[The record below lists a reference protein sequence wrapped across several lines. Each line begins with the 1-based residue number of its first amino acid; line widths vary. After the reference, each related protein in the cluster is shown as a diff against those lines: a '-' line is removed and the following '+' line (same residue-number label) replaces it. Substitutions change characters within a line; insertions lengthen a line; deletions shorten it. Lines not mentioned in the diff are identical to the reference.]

1 MREVSSGWVSIRV
14 MPAVLS
20 FHGAREPG
28 TAVTLKPDI
37 NVRGKPKEGRGGAQ
51 KGTGAERADDM
62 RIGELAAAGGVSVRS
77 LRYYEEQGLLT
88 SVRSPSGQRHFKD
101 TDVDRVV
108 FIQRLYAAGL
118 SSRTIK
124 DLLPCVDAPSEA
136 TSDAAM
142 ERMERDASPPTST
155 TSPAP
160 GTPWTP

>member
-1 MREVSSGWVSIRV
+1 
-14 MPAVLS
+14 
-20 FHGAREPG
+20 
-28 TAVTLKPDI
+28 
-37 NVRGKPKEGRGGAQ
+37 
-51 KGTGAERADDM
+51 M

-142 ERMERDASPPTST
+142 ERMERERERLTAHIDDLT
-155 TSPAP
+155 
-160 GTPWTP
+160 